1 MVTERELP
9 SFWQERR
16 DGLDIVARFLESE
29 IRTWLGVVPG
39 RHKARLDI
47 MVAIDAGVDVG
58 LNPPPAGVGDVG
70 DVGRIQVV
78 IFDLV
83 VLKGIIGSFDER
95 VRLVEWYGAYTR
107 NAAAR
112 KKDAHRSNHQLRHSH
127 DFVYLKSRA
136 QTFRVWKMGYVHHI

>member
-16 DGLDIVARFLESE
+16 DGLDIAARFLESE
-29 IRTWLGVVPG
+29 VHTWLGVVPG

-58 LNPPPAGVGDVG
+58 LNPPPAGIGDVG

-83 VLKGIIGSFDER
+83 VLKGIIAAQMSVKYYVR
-95 VRLVEWYGAYTR
+95 VFVPIGRHTFVRRASQTGRMVRRLHPECSSSQEGRT
-107 NAAAR
+107 
-112 KKDAHRSNHQLRHSH
+112 SIEPS
-127 DFVYLKSRA
+127 
-136 QTFRVWKMGYVHHI
+136 TET